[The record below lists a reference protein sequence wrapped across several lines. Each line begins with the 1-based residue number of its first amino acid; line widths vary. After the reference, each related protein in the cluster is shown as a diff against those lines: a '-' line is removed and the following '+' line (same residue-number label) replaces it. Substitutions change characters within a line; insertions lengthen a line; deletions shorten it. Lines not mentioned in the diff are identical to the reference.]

1 MALFIGPMDQ
11 KIDNSLQLILLDR
24 DGVINEDSPDFI
36 RSADQWQPIPEAI
49 DAIVLLQQHFA
60 VAVCTNQSGIG
71 RGYFDIATLL
81 QMHEKMNNL
90 IKAAGG
96 VPVDVFFCPHKPD
109 AGCDCRKPKPGL
121 LQTAMAAQK
130 HHAADTLYVGDS
142 EKDLLAAEAI
152 GCHASL
158 VLTGKGQ
165 QTRLT
170 PPGQANKW
178 VAPNLMALAKT
189 LTAQLSDV

>member
-1 MALFIGPMDQ
+1 MNQ
-11 KIDNSLQLILLDR
+11 KIYNSLQLILLDR

-36 RSADQWQPIPEAI
+36 RSADQWQPITGSIEAI
-49 DAIVLLQQHFA
+49 AMLQQNYD

-71 RGYFDIATLL
+71 RGHFDVAALH

-90 IKAAGG
+90 IKDAGG
-96 VPVDVFFCPHKPD
+96 GPVDVFFCPHRPD

-121 LQTAMAAQK
+121 LQTAMDAK
-130 HHAADTLYVGDS
+130 HHSAAETLYVGDS
-142 EKDLLAAEAI
+142 EKDLLAAAAI
-152 GCHASL
+152 GCQASL

-170 PPGQANKW
+170 PAGQANEQ
-178 VAPNLMALAKT
+178 VAENLMSLART
-189 LTAQLSDV
+189 LTKQHSDVQVNH

>member
-1 MALFIGPMDQ
+1 MNQ

-36 RSADQWQPIPEAI
+36 RSADQWLPIAGSIEAI
-49 DAIVLLQQHFA
+49 VMLQHTYDVAI
-60 VAVCTNQSGIG
+60 CTNQSGIG
-71 RGYFDIATLL
+71 RGHFDVATLH
-81 QMHEKMNNL
+81 QMHKKMNNL
-90 IKAAGG
+90 IRDAGG
-96 VPVDVFFCPHKPD
+96 EPVDVFFCPHKPD

-121 LQTAMAAQK
+121 LQTAMAAK
-130 HHAADTLYVGDS
+130 NHSAADTLYVGDS

-152 GCHASL
+152 GCQASL

-170 PPGQANKW
+170 PAGQANKR
-178 VAPNLMALAKT
+178 VAENLISLAKT
-189 LTAQLSDV
+189 LTGQHSDV

>member
-1 MALFIGPMDQ
+1 MHQ
-11 KIDNSLQLILLDR
+11 KIENALELILLDR

-36 RSADQWQPIPEAI
+36 RSADQWQPIPDAIEAI
-49 DAIVLLQQHFA
+49 VMLQQNFA

-71 RGYFDIATLL
+71 RGHFSTATLL
-81 QMHEKMNNL
+81 EMHEKMNSL

-96 VPVDVFFCPHKPD
+96 VPIDVFFCPHKPD

-121 LQTAMAAQK
+121 LHTAMTAQNQCAAN
-130 HHAADTLYVGDS
+130 TLYVGDS
-142 EKDLLAAEAI
+142 EKDLLAAAAI
-152 GCHASL
+152 GCQAGL

-170 PPGQANKW
+170 PTGQAHNR
-178 VAPNLMALAKT
+178 VAPDLMALAKT
-189 LTAQLSDV
+189 LTAQHSDVQINH

>member
-1 MALFIGPMDQ
+1 MNQ
-11 KIDNSLQLILLDR
+11 KISNSLQLILLDR
-24 DGVINEDSPDFI
+24 DGVINEDSPDFV
-36 RSADQWQPIPEAI
+36 RSADQWQPIPEAL
-49 DAIVLLQQHFA
+49 DAIVMLQKNFA

-71 RGYFDIATLL
+71 RGYFDVATLL
-81 QMHEKMNNL
+81 QMHEKMNSL

-109 AGCDCRKPKPGL
+109 EGCDCRKPKPGL
-121 LQTAMAAQK
+121 LQTAMAAQN
-130 HHAADTLYVGDS
+130 HCAADTLYVGDS

-158 VLTGKGQ
+158 VLTGKGR

-170 PPGQANKW
+170 PTGQANKW